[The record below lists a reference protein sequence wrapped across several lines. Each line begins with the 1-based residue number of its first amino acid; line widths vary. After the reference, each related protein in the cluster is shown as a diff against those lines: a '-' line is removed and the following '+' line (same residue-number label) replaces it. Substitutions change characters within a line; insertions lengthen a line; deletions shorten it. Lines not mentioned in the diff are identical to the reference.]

1 MWSYKLYPV
10 IRRIDIKFPLT
21 SGEYPVSRI
30 EVGQTA
36 NVLDIVDVKVEV
48 AGRVIIM
55 FYLVFVTYPASELL
69 AVVANLVM
77 SIVESTECFVL
88 LGDPF

>member
-1 MWSYKLYPV
+1 M
-10 IRRIDIKFPLT
+10 KFALT

-36 NVLDIVDVKVEV
+36 NVLDIIDVKVEV
-48 AGRVIIM
+48 AGRVIVV
-55 FYLVFVTYPASELL
+55 FYLVFIAYPASELL
-69 AVVANLVM
+69 AVVANSVM

-88 LGDPF
+88 FGDHF

>member
-1 MWSYKLYPV
+1 M
-10 IRRIDIKFPLT
+10 KFSLT

-48 AGRVIIM
+48 ARRVIVV
-55 FYLVFVTYPASELL
+55 FYLVFVAYPAGELL
-69 AVVANLVM
+69 AIVANSVM

-88 LGDPF
+88 FGDHF